1 MLDFQK
7 YVRYLKFAAY
17 HFLNGSEFY
26 TPVCYCGDISMPRN
40 MTQNEINRDWS
51 FDMYNI
57 I

>member
-26 TPVCYCGDISMPRN
+26 TLVCYCGDISMPRN
-40 MTQNEINRDWS
+40 MTQNELTVIG
-51 FDMYNI
+51 YLTCI

>member
-26 TPVCYCGDISMPRN
+26 TLVCYCGEISMPRN
-40 MTQNEINRDWS
+40 MMQNEINRDWS